1 MEYLLHA
8 FYRYW
13 AYNSE
18 PRNCYSHETSILAEE
33 AGSKRKNVY
42 QKAVISALKKNI
54 KSRYSDSTER
64 ARGYSVLNRV
74 VGEGGT

>member
-8 FYRYW
+8 FYSYRYW

-42 QKAVISALKKNI
+42 QAVISALKKNI
-54 KSRYSDSTER
+54 RAGYSDSTER
-64 ARGYSVLNRV
+64 ARVIV
-74 VGEGGT
+74 F